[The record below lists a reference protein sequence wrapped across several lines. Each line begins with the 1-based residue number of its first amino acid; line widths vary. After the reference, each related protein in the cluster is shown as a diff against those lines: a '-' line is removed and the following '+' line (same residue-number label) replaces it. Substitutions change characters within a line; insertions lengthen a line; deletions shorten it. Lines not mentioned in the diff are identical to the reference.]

1 MLENWGKRI
10 GNYCVNSKLII
21 GCDHVALELKES
33 ISIHIKE
40 NYRDIKL
47 EDVGVFTTDSSNYP
61 EISDIVAKKVLS
73 EDAIGILICG
83 TGVGM
88 SIAANRHKGIRAV
101 VCSEPYSS
109 LLSKRH
115 NDSNILCLGAR
126 VVGHE
131 LAKLILDNWLQAD
144 YEAGRHAIRVEMLD
158 S

>member
-1 MLENWGKRI
+1 MPKKI
-10 GNYCVNSKLII
+10 II
-21 GCDHVALELKES
+21 GCDHVALDLKAS
-33 ISIHIKE
+33 IKKHIQE
-40 NYRDIKL
+40 NYGDIDQ
-47 EDVGVFTTDSSNYP
+47 EDIGVHTTDSSNYP
-61 EISDIVAKKVLS
+61 EVADLVSKRVLT
-73 EDAIGILICG
+73 EEALGILICG

-109 LLSKRH
+109 SLSKQH
-115 NDSNILCLGAR
+115 NDSNILCMGSR

-131 LAKLILDNWLQAD
+131 LAKLIFDEWIKAD

>member
-10 GNYCVNSKLII
+10 GHYCVKSKLII

-88 SIAANRHKGIRAV
+88 SIAANR
-101 VCSEPYSS
+101 
-109 LLSKRH
+109 
-115 NDSNILCLGAR
+115 
-126 VVGHE
+126 
-131 LAKLILDNWLQAD
+131 
-144 YEAGRHAIRVEMLD
+144 
-158 S
+158 

>member
-1 MLENWGKRI
+1 
-10 GNYCVNSKLII
+10 
-21 GCDHVALELKES
+21 
-33 ISIHIKE
+33 
-40 NYRDIKL
+40 
-47 EDVGVFTTDSSNYP
+47 
-61 EISDIVAKKVLS
+61 
-73 EDAIGILICG
+73 
-83 TGVGM
+83 M

-144 YEAGRHAIRVEMLD
+144 YEAGRHAIRVQMLD